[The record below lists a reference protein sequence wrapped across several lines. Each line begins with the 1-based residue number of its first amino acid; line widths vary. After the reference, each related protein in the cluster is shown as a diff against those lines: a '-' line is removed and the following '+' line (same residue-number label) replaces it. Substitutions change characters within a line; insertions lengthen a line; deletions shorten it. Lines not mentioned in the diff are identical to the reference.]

1 MNFTLLFDWLKHLEP
16 TSAPTFVVYLVGL
29 LLVLFGV
36 FYFWP
41 SLSVANKLKQA
52 SKGLEPLRDLSASEK
67 LEQATAMFALPKY
80 LAMKHAWKEYAD
92 TLHRQSELVEG
103 ESRLVAIRATTLS
116 ATFFSVPSMV
126 ETPLRTE
133 VFKHL
138 PGVLTGVGI
147 VGTFLGLMLGLTH
160 FDVSDP
166 AKVTESVSRLLS
178 DVLYAFVGSS
188 VAILSSILVTGLE
201 KARWGRCLVL
211 LENLTESIDELF
223 KSGVGEEYLAD
234 LVKASNESA
243 VNARQLKDSLVSDL
257 RTMLQNL
264 VDTQVQENFKLANTL
279 STSYQEVGASLATQ
293 IGRSI
298 EESLKDPLD
307 KIAGSVQQA
316 SGDQSGQVQ
325 HLLTDVLSAFMS
337 KLDTSFGQQFN
348 GLHEM
353 LGQSVTAMQSMQQ
366 GFVALVDDMRRAG
379 ESSSQQSATMIAQ
392 LLADMQAG
400 QASMQTGM
408 NEMLSQMQTA
418 VERMGSSGE
427 DASERMA
434 HQLEKLFAE
443 SEARQQQMAESLTSF
458 IEEIQRSVGQGQE
471 EVMGSMSTNLTHL
484 GSQLNQ
490 MFQTFSANQE
500 GMDAAHRQAQADIKN
515 TTETVIGG
523 LDKQLKETLQLVEQQ
538 REVAQRTSDSQQQA
552 MVENLDHFIAQ
563 IQHRVGQGQEEVMAS
578 MSSTLTHLGSKL
590 DQMFETFATN
600 REGMD
605 TAHSQALSDV
615 RTMTESIADGL
626 QQQIRGLIELVE
638 QQRKE
643 AQQVIDV
650 LGQQTKEHL
659 QQMAQGADKMRLAA
673 DRFDTAGSSVVQAGE
688 TTAKV
693 LESVQQVGGDLAGA
707 SRELATIVAEYRA
720 HRESAVKILGTIES
734 VVTGAQSEQSQ
745 RVQLISD
752 LKQHGERMRDLN
764 REATEYLDQIGNAMA
779 KGFNEFADG
788 LNRNLVKTMGS
799 LDSELDKA
807 VKGLAGGI
815 DEMKEGIEDLSE
827 LFESVKVRR

>member
-1 MNFTLLFDWLKHLEP
+1 MHP
-16 TSAPTFVVYLVGL
+16 
-29 LLVLFGV
+29 
-36 FYFWP
+36 
-41 SLSVANKLKQA
+41 
-52 SKGLEPLRDLSASEK
+52 
-67 LEQATAMFALPKY
+67 
-80 LAMKHAWKEYAD
+80 
-92 TLHRQSELVEG
+92 
-103 ESRLVAIRATTLS
+103 
-116 ATFFSVPSMV
+116 
-126 ETPLRTE
+126 
-133 VFKHL
+133 
-138 PGVLTGVGI
+138 
-147 VGTFLGLMLGLTH
+147 
-160 FDVSDP
+160 
-166 AKVTESVSRLLS
+166 
-178 DVLYAFVGSS
+178 
-188 VAILSSILVTGLE
+188 
-201 KARWGRCLVL
+201 
-211 LENLTESIDELF
+211 
-223 KSGVGEEYLAD
+223 
-234 LVKASNESA
+234 
-243 VNARQLKDSLVSDL
+243 
-257 RTMLQNL
+257 
-264 VDTQVQENFKLANTL
+264 
-279 STSYQEVGASLATQ
+279 
-293 IGRSI
+293 
-298 EESLKDPLD
+298 
-307 KIAGSVQQA
+307 
-316 SGDQSGQVQ
+316 
-325 HLLTDVLSAFMS
+325 
-337 KLDTSFGQQFN
+337 FGQQFS
-348 GLHEM
+348 GMHEM

-379 ESSSQQSATMIAQ
+379 ESSSQQSSTMIAQ

-471 EVMGSMSTNLTHL
+471 EVMSSMSTNLTHL

-615 RTMTESIADGL
+615 RNMTESIVDGL

-650 LGQQTKEHL
+650 LGQQTK
-659 QQMAQGADKMRLAA
+659 GALAA
-673 DRFDTAGSSVVQAGE
+673 DGTRGGQKCASLRIGLTRQAVAWLRAGE